1 MGRQSRPADRKSLP
15 QSRRVDLVDRDLRL
29 RHSRQLAKLG
39 EKENFHHRIMPA
51 WGKPRNQSGLPR
63 PETSSTLRLVNW
75 HATSLSDVADALSTD
90 PQHGLDPA
98 EASARLQRDGPNILS
113 PAHSTPAFLRFLQQ
127 FHQPLIYI
135 LLAAAA
141 VSAALGEWTDAS
153 VILGVVLVNAVVGYL
168 QESKALDA
176 IAALA
181 RAMVAEATVIRGDEK
196 FRLPAGEL
204 VTGDLVLLEPGDKVP
219 ADLRLVSVRDL
230 HAAEASLTGESV
242 AVAKHADAVDAA
254 TPLAERS
261 CLVFAGTAVTRG
273 RGRGVVIATGDR
285 TEMGRISGL
294 MAATEK
300 LATPLTTKIAEFSRY
315 LLVAILALGALTF
328 ALGLWRGEPADEMFM
343 ATIALIVG
351 AIPEGLPAA
360 ITIMLAIGVS
370 AMSRRRAIIRKLPAV
385 ETLGSTDVICSDK
398 TGTLTENQ
406 MTVQAVHA
414 DGKDFEVTGAGY
426 DPAGSIGEDDSLP
439 PDARETLLAGALCNN
454 ASLAY
459 DEGEAAWTIKGDPT
473 EAALLVSA
481 HKAGLVADEVEEDFP
496 RVDEIPFES
505 ARQFMATLHDT
516 PDGTRR
522 RVFAKGSLDA
532 LSELAGGDRDSWHEA
547 ARRMAARGLRV
558 LAFACAEVD
567 PGTARLETGMLQG
580 SLRLIG
586 LQGMIDPPREGARE
600 AVALCRSAGIRV
612 KMVTGDHPITAAA
625 IARQLDLDGR
635 GSEADPPEAVESRQL
650 EKTEDA
656 QLADLAESVD
666 VFARVSPEQK
676 LRLVRA
682 LQERGHITAMT
693 GDGVNDAPAL
703 KQANIG
709 IAMGRSGTD
718 VAKDAADMV
727 LTDDNFASIEA
738 AVEEG
743 RTVFANLTKFI
754 TWTLPTN
761 LGEGLIVLAA
771 VAAAMP
777 LPVSAVQILWIN
789 MTTAIFLGLMLAF
802 EPKERGVMDRPPRP
816 ASDAILSRALIG
828 RTILV
833 GVFIVLSAMLIFLW
847 QRGQGASIE
856 QARTAAAAVVVV
868 VEMFYLLSCRS
879 LDRSPR
885 TVGWFSNPWIFAG
898 LALMAAAQL
907 LFTYAPFMN
916 RLFGTTPLPWQAWL
930 PILGTGMAAYL
941 LVAFD
946 KWRQRQ

>member
-1 MGRQSRPADRKSLP
+1 M
-15 QSRRVDLVDRDLRL
+15 
-29 RHSRQLAKLG
+29 
-39 EKENFHHRIMPA
+39 
-51 WGKPRNQSGLPR
+51 
-63 PETSSTLRLVNW
+63 NW
-75 HATSLSDVADALSTD
+75 HATSLSEVLDTLSTD
-90 PQHGLDPA
+90 AEHGLDPA
-98 EASARLQRDGPNILS
+98 EAAVRLTRDGPNRLT
-113 PAHSTPAFLRFLQQ
+113 PARSTPAFIRFLQQ

-141 VSAALGEWTDAS
+141 VSGVLGEWTDAS
-153 VILGVVLVNAVVGYL
+153 VIFGVVLVNAVVGYF

-181 RAMVAEATVIRGDEK
+181 RAMVAEATVIRGDETS
-196 FRLPAGEL
+196 RLPAEEL
-204 VTGDLVLLEPGDKVP
+204 VAGDLVLLEPGDKVP
-219 ADLRLVSVRDL
+219 ADLRLISIREL

-242 AVAKHADAVDAA
+242 AVAKHTDPVDAGS
-254 TPLAERS
+254 PLAERS

-273 RGRGVVIATGDR
+273 RGRGVVVATGDR

-294 MAATEK
+294 MAAAQT
-300 LATPLTTKIAEFSRY
+300 LATPLTAKIAEFSRY
-315 LLVAILALGALTF
+315 LLAAILALGTLTF
-328 ALGLWRGEPADEMFM
+328 ALGLWRGEPANEMFM
-343 ATIALIVG
+343 AAVALVVG

-406 MTVQAVHA
+406 MTVQVIHA
-414 DGKDFEVTGAGY
+414 DGRDFEVTGSGY
-426 DPAGSIGEDDSLP
+426 DPDGTIGGN
-439 PDARETLLAGALCNN
+439 DAIPVDGRETLLAGVLCNN

-459 DEGEAAWTIKGDPT
+459 DESEAAWTIKGDPT

-481 HKAGLVADEVEEDFP
+481 HKAGLMADEVQEDFP
-496 RVDEIPFES
+496 RVDELPFES
-505 ARQFMATLHDT
+505 ARQLMATLHTT
-516 PDGTRR
+516 PEGTHRR
-522 RVFAKGSLDA
+522 IFAKGSLDA
-532 LSELAGGDRDSWHEA
+532 LSELAGSDHGAWHEA

-567 PGTARLETGMLQG
+567 HETGRLSAEMLRG
-580 SLRLIG
+580 SLRIVG
-586 LQGMIDPPREGARE
+586 LQGMIDPPRQGVRE

-612 KMVTGDHPITAAA
+612 KMVTGDHPVTAAA
-625 IARQLDLDGR
+625 IARQLDLDGQ
-635 GSEADPPEAVESRQL
+635 GHEAPPPEAVESRRL
-650 EKTEDA
+650 EKADDR

-718 VAKDAADMV
+718 VAKEAADMV

-743 RTVFANLTKFI
+743 RTVFTNLTKFI

-761 LGEGLIVLAA
+761 LGEGLIVLVA
-771 VAAAMP
+771 VAAALP

-789 MTTAIFLGLMLAF
+789 MTTAVFLGLMLAF
-802 EPKERGVMDRPPRP
+802 EPKEKNVMDRPPRP
-816 ASDAILSRALIG
+816 ATTAILTPELVW
-828 RTILV
+828 RTLLV
-833 GVFIVLSAMLIFLW
+833 GVFMVVAAMLVFHWHLA
-847 QRGQGASIE
+847 QDTSIE
-856 QARTAAAAVVVV
+856 QGRTAAAAVVVV
-868 VEMFYLLSCRS
+868 VEMFYLVSCRS

-885 TVGWFSNPWIFAG
+885 TVGWFSNPWIFLG
-898 LALMAAAQL
+898 IALMATAQL
-907 LFTYAPFMN
+907 AFTYLPFMN
-916 RLFGTTPLPWQAWL
+916 RLFGTMPLPWQAWP
-930 PILGTGMAAYL
+930 PIIAAGMAAYL
-941 LVAFD
+941 LVTLD
-946 KWRQRQ
+946 KWLRRP

>member
-1 MGRQSRPADRKSLP
+1 
-15 QSRRVDLVDRDLRL
+15 
-29 RHSRQLAKLG
+29 
-39 EKENFHHRIMPA
+39 MPA
-51 WGKPRNQSGLPR
+51 WGETRNQSGLP
-63 PETSSTLRLVNW
+63 PTATSSTLDPVKW
-75 HATSLSDVADALSTD
+75 HAAKLPDVVGALSTD
-90 PQHGLDPA
+90 TEHGLDPG
-98 EASARLQRDGPNILS
+98 EAAARLDRNGPNRLT
-113 PAHSTPAFLRFLQQ
+113 PARSTPDFVRFLQQ

-141 VSAALGEWTDAS
+141 VSGALGEWTDAS
-153 VILGVVLVNAVVGYL
+153 VIFAVVLINAVVGYL

-196 FRLPAGEL
+196 LRLPAEEL

-242 AVAKHADAVDAA
+242 AVAKHAEPAPPDA
-254 TPLAERS
+254 PLGDRT
-261 CLVFAGTAVTRG
+261 CLVFAGTSVTRG
-273 RGRGVVIATGDR
+273 RGRGVVVATGDR

-300 LATPLTTKIAEFSRY
+300 LATPLTAKIAQFSRY
-315 LLVAILALGALTF
+315 LLVAILALGAVTF

-414 DGKDFEVTGAGY
+414 DRTDLEVTGAGY
-426 DPAGSIGEDDSLP
+426 DPNGSIGDGDALP
-439 PDARETLLAGALCNN
+439 SDTRETLLAGALCNN

-459 DEGEAAWTIKGDPT
+459 DESQASWTIKGDPT

-481 HKAGLVADEVEEDFP
+481 HKAGLAADEAQEDFP

-516 PDGTRR
+516 PDRAHR

-532 LSELAGGDRDSWHEA
+532 LSQLAGGQDNAWHQA
-547 ARRMAARGLRV
+547 AHRMAARGLRV
-558 LAFACAEVD
+558 LAFACADVD
-567 PGTARLETGMLQG
+567 PGTERLEIDNLRG

-586 LQGMIDPPREGARE
+586 LQGMIDPPRAGVRE

-612 KMVTGDHPITAAA
+612 KMVTGDHPVTAAA

-635 GSEADPPEAVESRQL
+635 GEEAPPPEAVESRQL
-650 EKTEDA
+650 EAADDD
-656 QLADLAESVD
+656 QLADLAEAVH

-682 LQERGHITAMT
+682 LQERGHTTAMT

-743 RTVFANLTKFI
+743 RTVFANLSKFI

-789 MTTAIFLGLMLAF
+789 MTTAVFLGLMLAF
-802 EPKERGVMDRPPRP
+802 EPKEKDIMNQPPRP
-816 ASDAILSRALIG
+816 ASAAILSPALIW
-828 RTILV
+828 RTVLV
-833 GVFIVLSAMLIFLW
+833 GVFIVLSAMLLFLW
-847 QRGQGASIE
+847 QRAQGASVE

-868 VEMFYLLSCRS
+868 IEMFYLLACRS

-885 TVGWFSNPWIFAG
+885 SVGWFSNPWIFVG
-898 LALMAAAQL
+898 LGLMTAAQL

-916 RLFGTTPLPWQAWL
+916 NLFGTTPLPWQTWL

-946 KWRQRQ
+946 KWRRRA